1 MPLKKRLKK
10 FYSLV
15 EALETLPTIGKKSA
29 TKLAFHMVLDKP
41 MDAMKISHAIE
52 DAISSISR
60 CSECGGLSEDE
71 ICYICSDELRDK
83 ETLCLVESAKDIYV
97 IEESGEFNGYY
108 YVFDD
113 LNEANMQKLK
123 NLIDKRGVK
132 EVIFAFTPSIKSD
145 ALILYIE
152 DQLQDRGIIFSKI
165 AQGVPTGVHLEN
177 VDMLSLSKA
186 IAERVKV

>member
-1 MPLKKRLKK
+1 VHLRKQLKK
-10 FYSLV
+10 FYNLV

-29 TKLAFHMVLDKP
+29 MKLAFHMVLDRP
-41 MDAMKISHAIE
+41 MDAMKIAHAIE

-71 ICYICSDELRDK
+71 ICYICSDDLRDK

-97 IEESGEFNGYY
+97 IEESGEYSGYY
-108 YVFDD
+108 FVFEE

-123 NLIDKRGVK
+123 DLIDKRGVK

-152 DQLQDRGIIFSKI
+152 DHLQDRDITFSKI

-186 IAERVKV
+186 IAERVRV